1 MQTLNH
7 PTQALTTVTGTHFH
21 ALRRMIREAMQQAVL
36 IMFLAMSLIPGGDA
50 AGKMLS
56 SSLGVSPLFVAW
68 SRFAVG
74 TVLILPFLPEGT
86 FGLLRDKRVW
96 LRALCLTCGITSIQ
110 FALQQAEIA
119 TVFAAFFIGPVISFI
134 LAAVFLRE
142 PVTLLRI
149 MLIVVGF
156 GGVMM
161 VVRPGMGGEPGVIWA
176 VLAGCFYGAF
186 LTMSRWLS
194 DVGKPMALTFS
205 QLFIST
211 IVLMPFGL
219 ATLPAL
225 TVQTGTLT
233 LTSGACSM
241 LGNLLLL
248 YAYRIAPATRLAPLV
263 YFQLIAAVALG
274 WIVFG
279 DLPDAWTWA
288 GLVLIIGA
296 GLWSTRAR

>member
-119 TVFAAFFIGPVISFI
+119 NRIDTGCLCGLVGVEVHCVKNLFVRHTIQLVCATARMGPS
-134 LAAVFLRE
+134 E
-142 PVTLLRI
+142 
-149 MLIVVGF
+149 
-156 GGVMM
+156 
-161 VVRPGMGGEPGVIWA
+161 
-176 VLAGCFYGAF
+176 
-186 LTMSRWLS
+186 S
-194 DVGKPMALTFS
+194 
-205 QLFIST
+205 
-211 IVLMPFGL
+211 
-219 ATLPAL
+219 
-225 TVQTGTLT
+225 
-233 LTSGACSM
+233 
-241 LGNLLLL
+241 
-248 YAYRIAPATRLAPLV
+248 APLNKNKKRRRITKTKMD
-263 YFQLIAAVALG
+263 FKK
-274 WIVFG
+274 
-279 DLPDAWTWA
+279 
-288 GLVLIIGA
+288 
-296 GLWSTRAR
+296 R